1 MPKKL
6 DLTGEKYGNLTVI
19 VRNSMESFMKPAQKM
34 MKFADGT
41 FFRKETGTA
50 SKDLVVDEEMAMI

>member
-19 VRNSMESFMKPAQKM
+19 GRCAVTIT
-34 MKFADGT
+34 ADSGAYLK
-41 FFRKETGTA
+41 RRTA
-50 SKDLVVDEEMAMI
+50 GIA